1 MKKLILFPLLFAFC
15 VFHTFGQEKLKL
27 KGVLM
32 TNDYHEKIS
41 WIKSKPTPLVKKDF
55 TVNANSVKNIQ
66 IYFGAKMVDGKQLIM
81 PIRLVNN
88 YFDKSWIFFDEV
100 SYLLGSR
107 KEIRQGKGVVF
118 KIKDDDTTRDTFS
131 FGVHEKSDIKAV
143 GEAKKF
149 IKYVL
154 NNEETGLTVRYIN
167 SRKNQYI
174 DVKVPKGTK
183 KLKKH
188 FKALIKAYNQ
198 LCEMAKVENEFKTE
212 N

>member
-1 MKKLILFPLLFAFC
+1 MKKILLLFLTVLIG
-15 VFHTFGQEKLKL
+15 VFQTFSQEKIKL

-32 TNDYHEKIS
+32 TNDYHKKIT
-41 WIKSKPTPLVKKDF
+41 WVKSKPTPLVKKDF
-55 TVNANSVKNIQ
+55 TVGANSVKNIQ
-66 IYFGAKMVDGKQLIM
+66 IYFGAKMEDGKQIIM

-88 YFDKSWIFFDEV
+88 YFDTSWIFFDEV

-118 KIKDDDTTRDTFS
+118 KIKDKETTRNTI
-131 FGVHEKSDIKAV
+131 GVEVHEQSDIEAI
-143 GEAKKF
+143 GEAKEF

-154 NNEETGLTVRYIN
+154 ENEETGLIVRYIDN
-167 SRKNQYI
+167 DKGQYV

-188 FKALIKAYNQ
+188 FIALVESYNK
-198 LCEMAKVENEFKTE
+198 LCELSKLEQRF
-212 N
+212 